1 MQVIECE
8 DTIRNL
14 YYDIVAWRMSLA
26 FKNSGSYFREFL
38 ESLKSE
44 MSTRMKT
51 TLKFRRKKNTIL
63 PKKEQVM
70 HHAFSINSPLRM
82 VINPAQ
88 DEYRSSETIMHGL
101 HSSAGPGFITP
112 NPRNSK
118 EPYSTAALHSS
129 QTWEH
134 NLQDKG
140 LIIKHL

>member
-26 FKNSGSYFREFL
+26 FKIQEAISGNSWS
-38 ESLKSE
+38 SSE